1 VVTDRRLALA
11 GLVIVANL
19 AALGMLSARLLA
31 PSTSGGPLL
40 LGAMQVWNHQC
51 HRFRHLYVSLT
62 NSSAFSPTDTMART
76 SRGQGVDGLQTT
88 ARLLAS
94 LLVIARAV
102 GSLGGGSG

>member
-1 VVTDRRLALA
+1 MVTDRRLALA

-76 SRGQGVDGLQTT
+76 GRG
-88 ARLLAS
+88 
-94 LLVIARAV
+94 
-102 GSLGGGSG
+102 